1 MKKNFIFLLLLISL
15 LFPVGEA
22 GAIFLLI
29 APGASAAGTGEAQV
43 AKVDDSYASY
53 YNPAGL
59 GFQNRAGF
67 SGMHVNWLPNLADD
81 LYYEFLAFKKPLGYG
96 TLGGHLI
103 YLNLGEQQGMDEFG
117 NPTETFKSMM
127 WAASA
132 SYGAK
137 LTSTSSIGLNFKVF
151 HQKLANTA
159 TGSESGKPYSTDF
172 AFDIG
177 YLKQFS
183 PADEGIFNFGFS
195 ISNIGQ
201 EIDFIDNEQAD
212 PAPTNLKFGIYK
224 QFIINDYNKVGLIFD
239 VNRLLVAKYA
249 SMDWNNDGIIDV
261 NSKEEGYS
269 DPWYKAVVT
278 CWLDD
283 WYYKYNRDY
292 DGDRMIGGYDQVSG
306 GFMAFN
312 AGTEYTLLQNPNLE
326 IAGYTGD
333 LMDPIFSG
341 CNDNGFC
348 SQENL
353 YYNGYN
359 WYTDI
364 QFSDAADTYSDENQD
379 GVWNPS
385 EPFYDSGDGIFE
397 SINSLPGGNFDDLN
411 SNNQWDAGEPFVDD
425 QGDII
430 FEGYSL
436 NFEDYNFIA
445 ADSEICDGPSCYWI
459 YYNASPGSMLL
470 VQTEEGIITSIDSGD
485 QIYNNDEAYVD
496 WDNDQMYDESEPWVD
511 TNGNGGFDSGYSKN
525 NQNGR
530 KEVGSKDDYSF
541 SDELKEL
548 ISNIGLEYWYTDNFV
563 LRAGYIHDREGKI
576 MNPTFGA
583 GIKFGQYA
591 FDFGYTAGDEG
602 HARANTMF
610 FSISMDLSLL
620 ED

>member
-1 MKKNFIFLLLLISL
+1 MKKNFIFLVLLLSL
-15 LFPVGEA
+15 IFPVGEA

-59 GFQNRAGF
+59 GFQNRSGF

-81 LYYEFLAFKKPLGYG
+81 IYYEFMAFKQPIGYG
-96 TLGGHLI
+96 TIGGHLI

-117 NPTETFKSMM
+117 NPTTTFKSMM

-137 LTSTSSIGLNFKVF
+137 INTTSSVGLNFKVF
-151 HQKLANTA
+151 HQKLADSA

-183 PADEGIFNFGFS
+183 PVEEGIFNFGVS
-195 ISNIGQ
+195 ISNIGE
-201 EIDFIDNEQAD
+201 EIDFIDNKQAD
-212 PAPTNLKFGIYK
+212 PAPTNLKFGVYK
-224 QFIINDYNKVGLIFD
+224 QFIINDYNKVGVILDI
-239 VNRLLVAKYA
+239 NRLLVAKYA
-249 SMDWNNDGIIDV
+249 AMDWNNDGIIDV
-261 NSKEEGYS
+261 DTKEEGYS
-269 DPWYKAVVT
+269 DPWYKAIVT

-292 DGDRMIGGYDQVSG
+292 DSDRIIGGYEQING
-306 GFMAFN
+306 GFMAFHN
-312 AGTEYTLLQNPNLE
+312 GNEFIEDLV
-326 IAGYTGD
+326 IAGYTQD
-333 LMDPIFSG
+333 LDDPILNRLGCESG
-341 CNDNGFC
+341 LC
-348 SQENL
+348 SQEGS

-364 QFSDAADTYSDENQD
+364 QFSDSPDTFSDQNSD
-379 GVWNPS
+379 GIWNPA

-397 SINSLPGGNFDDLN
+397 SINSLTGGNFNDLN
-411 SNNQWDAGEPFVDD
+411 SNNQWDAGEPFTDEQD
-425 QGDII
+425 NII

-436 NFEDYNFIA
+436 NVEDYNYL
-445 ADSEICDGPSCYWI
+445 EVEDGQYWI

-470 VQTEEGIITSIDSGD
+470 VQTEGGMITSIDSGD
-485 QIYNNDEAYVD
+485 QIFNNNEGFVD
-496 WDNDQMYDESEPWVD
+496 WNSDSTYYYGEDWVD
-511 TNGNGGFDSGYSKN
+511 VNGNGGFDSGYSET

-530 KEVGSKDDYSF
+530 REVGSKDDYSF

-548 ISNIGLEYWYTDNFV
+548 IANIGLEYWYTDNFV
-563 LRAGYIHDREGKI
+563 LRAGYIHDKEGKI

-583 GIKFGQYA
+583 GIKFAQYA
-591 FDFGYTAGDEG
+591 FDFGYTAGKEG

-620 ED
+620 EN

>member
-1 MKKNFIFLLLLISL
+1 MKKNFIFFLLFISL

-43 AKVDDSYASY
+43 AKADDSYASY

-59 GFQNRAGF
+59 GFQNRSGF

-81 LYYEFLAFKKPLGYG
+81 LYYEFMAFKYPIGYG

-117 NPTETFKSMM
+117 NPTTTFKSMM
-127 WAASA
+127 WAVTA

-137 LTSTSSIGLNFKVF
+137 ITTTSSVGLNFKVF
-151 HQKLANTA
+151 HQKLADTGTA
-159 TGSESGKPYSTDF
+159 AESGKPYSTDF
-172 AFDIG
+172 AFDVG
-177 YLKQFS
+177 YLKQFT
-183 PADEGIFNFGFS
+183 PPEKGIFNFGVS
-195 ISNIGQ
+195 ISNIGE

-224 QFIINDYNKVGLIFD
+224 QFIINDYNKVGVMFD
-239 VNRLLVAKYA
+239 VNRLLVAKYP
-249 SMDWNNDGIIDV
+249 SMDWDNDGIIDV

-269 DPWYKAVVT
+269 DPWYKAIVT

-292 DGDRMIGGYDQVSG
+292 DNDRRIGGYEQING

-312 AGTEYTLLQNPNLE
+312 GGNEYTLLQNPGN
-326 IAGYTGD
+326 IIGGYTED
-333 LMDPIFSG
+333 LIDPILNGPGCESG
-341 CNDNGFC
+341 LC
-348 SQENL
+348 SQTSL

-359 WYTDI
+359 WYTDV
-364 QFSDAADTYSDENQD
+364 QFLDSPDTFSDENQD
-379 GVWNPS
+379 GIWNPA

-397 SINSLPGGNFDDLN
+397 SINSLTGGNFDDLN

-425 QGDII
+425 QGNII

-436 NFEDYNFIA
+436 NYEDYNFLSA
-445 ADSEICDGPSCYWI
+445 GDDQYWI

-470 VQTEEGIITSIDSGD
+470 VQTEEGSTIITSVDSGD
-485 QIYNNDEAYVD
+485 QIYNNDDTFVD
-496 WDNDQMYDESEPWVD
+496 WDNDGEYDESEDWVD
-511 TNGNGGFDSGYSKN
+511 VNGNGGFDFGYSKN
-525 NQNGR
+525 NQKGE

-583 GIKFGQYA
+583 GIKFAQYA
-591 FDFGYTAGDEG
+591 FDFGYTAGKEG

-620 ED
+620 EN

>member
-1 MKKNFIFLLLLISL
+1 MKNKIILSLLLMFSQ

-43 AKVDDSYASY
+43 AKADDSYASY

-59 GFQNRAGF
+59 GFQNRSGF

-81 LYYEFLAFKKPLGYG
+81 LYYEFLAFKQPIGYG
-96 TLGGHLI
+96 TVGGHLI

-127 WAASA
+127 WAATA

-183 PADEGIFNFGFS
+183 KYENGIFNLGLS

-212 PAPTNLKFGIYK
+212 PAPTNLKFGLYK
-224 QFIINDYNKVGLIFD
+224 QFIINDYNKVGVIFD
-239 VNRLLVAKYA
+239 INRLMVAKYA
-249 SMDWNNDGIIDV
+249 SMDWDNDGVIDV

-292 DGDRMIGGYDQVSG
+292 DGDRIIGGYDQVDG

-312 AGTEYTLLQNPNLE
+312 GGSEYTQFENPNLE
-326 IAGYTGD
+326 IAGYTQD
-333 LMDPIFSG
+333 LNDPILNASG
-341 CNDNGFC
+341 CNSGLC
-348 SQENL
+348 SQESF

-359 WYTDI
+359 WFTDI
-364 QFSDAADTYSDENQD
+364 QYLDNSDSWTDLNQD
-379 GVWNPS
+379 GVWNPA
-385 EPFYDSGDGIFE
+385 EPFYDNGDGIFE
-397 SINSLPGGNFDDLN
+397 SINTLPGGNFTDLN
-411 SNNQWDAGEPFVDD
+411 SNNQWDAGEPFHDD
-425 QGDII
+425 EGNVI

-436 NFEDYNFIA
+436 NYEDYNFLSA
-445 ADSEICDGPSCYWI
+445 GNNQYWI
-459 YYNASPGSMLL
+459 YYNANPGSMLL
-470 VQTEEGIITSIDSGD
+470 VQTENGVITSIDAGD
-485 QIYNNDEAYVD
+485 QIYNEEEGFVD
-496 WDNDQMYDESEPWVD
+496 WDNDQMYDNSEPWVD
-511 TNGNGGFDSGYSKN
+511 VNGNGGFDTGYSKN
-525 NQNGR
+525 NKNGK

-548 ISNIGLEYWYTDNFV
+548 IANIGLEYWYTDNFV